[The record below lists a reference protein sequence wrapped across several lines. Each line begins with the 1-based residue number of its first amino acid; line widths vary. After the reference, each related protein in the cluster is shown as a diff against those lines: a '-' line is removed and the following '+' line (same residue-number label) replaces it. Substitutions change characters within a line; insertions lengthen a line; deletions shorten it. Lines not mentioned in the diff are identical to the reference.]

1 MILADFDPNKKA
13 VINPENLV
21 NKQEGIPD
29 TAVTCFSRDT
39 FHRLVKELDAVK
51 ITVRS
56 LANLEIPIYIA
67 EYKGYSFV
75 LYLSSVGAPACGL
88 LMEDVYALGVNK
100 IVMFGTC
107 GVLDSSIDDCSIII
121 PDKAVRDEGTS
132 YHYAP
137 LSDEVDVNKNYVNEF
152 IELLNQYECKY
163 TVGKVWTTD
172 AFYRETYD
180 KVAKRKAQGCIC
192 VDMECSAA
200 AAIAQFREKE
210 LFQFFYAADNLDN
223 ENWDMRSLSN
233 TDKLD
238 EKDKIAIL
246 AMEMAYKITAKD
258 K

>member
-1 MILADFDPNKKA
+1 MILTEFDPAKQA

-21 NKQEGIPD
+21 CKKDGMPD
-29 TAVTCFSRDT
+29 TAVTCFSKDT
-39 FHRLVKELDAVK
+39 FYRLADSLGAVK

-56 LANLEIPIYIA
+56 LANLEIPIYEA
-67 EYKGYSFV
+67 EYKGHRFA

-107 GVLDSSIDDCSIII
+107 GVLDAAIEDCSVII

-137 LSDEVDVNKNYVNEF
+137 ASDEIDVNINYVNEF
-152 IELLNQYECKY
+152 IDILNTFDCKY
-163 TVGKVWTTD
+163 TIGKVWTTD
-172 AFYRETYD
+172 AFYRETAQ
-180 KVAKRKAQGCIC
+180 KVRKRKEDGCIC

-200 AAIAQFREKE
+200 ASIAQFRNKE

-223 ENWDMRSLSN
+223 EKWDMRSLSN
-233 TDKLD
+233 TDKLT
-238 EKDKIAIL
+238 EKDKIAVIV
-246 AMEMAYKITAKD
+246 MEMALKITEK